1 MVPAL
6 FITADK
12 DNESGNKTG
21 TKLRAELSLGNAVPA
36 CCRILRARVH
46 ARTHSCRRR
55 RERKR
60 EREGGG
66 ERGDLGCCAPKLHY
80 AVWPLDGQLEE
91 LLRLGCFPAL

>member
-36 CCRILRARVH
+36 CCRILRARGGTH
-46 ARTHSCRRR
+46 AHTHSCRRR

-66 ERGDLGCCAPKLHY
+66 ER
-80 AVWPLDGQLEE
+80 EE
-91 LLRLGCFPAL
+91 TWDAALQSCTTQSGRLMAS

>member
-46 ARTHSCRRR
+46 ARMHAHTAADDGGSES
-55 RERKR
+55 ERG
-60 EREGGG
+60 REGG
-66 ERGDLGCCAPKLHY
+66 R
-80 AVWPLDGQLEE
+80 EE
-91 LLRLGCFPAL
+91 TWDAALQSCTTQSGRLMAS

>member
-36 CCRILRARVH
+36 CCRILRARRH
-46 ARTHSCRRR
+46 ARTHTQLPTTAGA
-55 RERKR
+55 KA
-60 EREGGG
+60 REGGRG
-66 ERGDLGCCAPKLHY
+66 VERRPGM
-80 AVWPLDGQLEE
+80 
-91 LLRLGCFPAL
+91 LRSKAALRSLTA